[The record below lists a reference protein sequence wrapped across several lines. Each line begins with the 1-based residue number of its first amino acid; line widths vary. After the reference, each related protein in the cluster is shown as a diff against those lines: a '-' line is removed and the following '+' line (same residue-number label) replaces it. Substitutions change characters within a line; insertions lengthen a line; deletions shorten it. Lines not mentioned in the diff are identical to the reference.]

1 MQSYKKDYSALETSD
16 EPVKVTIP
24 FGNYTLTSLVKALN
38 TAITAILSL
47 AEDDVFKQDLFVT
60 KVDFKDYN
68 GLVTFEIIGL
78 DELSLKSKGSGS
90 YNPTTNIISNYSK
103 TIYSG
108 IYVLTDNY
116 TGLLETL
123 GFNVS
128 YLSPLLTG
136 KPHYGFGVKL
146 DPRIDVTGT
155 EADPIITPNYAVDGN
170 WAAPINASNAY
181 SINTLGYF
189 TSGSVANLSYPNCIY
204 ISIDGIQTKNKTTL
218 PNIGNVFATI
228 PVPLL
233 FGSKICHMPYTSFI
247 HNLPNFNLNSLTVR
261 TIDENGELINWNGC
275 FWKLVLGLTW
285 TTDYARES
293 QDRMQDKMMKPPVF
307 GGYYDPLTTEEEA
320 YRKRARIG
328 YQYS

>member
-1 MQSYKKDYSALETSD
+1 M
-16 EPVKVTIP
+16 
-24 FGNYTLTSLVKALN
+24 
-38 TAITAILSL
+38 IL
-47 AEDDVFKQDLFVT
+47 KII
-60 KVDFKDYN
+60 N

-78 DELSLKSKGSGS
+78 DELSAKSTASGS

-136 KPHYGFGVKL
+136 KPYYGFGVKL

-170 WAAPINASNAY
+170 WATPINASNAY

-189 TSGSVANLSYPNCIY
+189 TSGSVAYLSYPNCIY
-204 ISIDGIQTKNKTTL
+204 ISIDGIQTK
-218 PNIGNVFATI
+218 
-228 PVPLL
+228 
-233 FGSKICHMPYTSFI
+233 KIKQH
-247 HNLPNFNLNSLTVR
+247 
-261 TIDENGELINWNGC
+261 
-275 FWKLVLGLTW
+275 
-285 TTDYARES
+285 
-293 QDRMQDKMMKPPVF
+293 
-307 GGYYDPLTTEEEA
+307 
-320 YRKRARIG
+320 
-328 YQYS
+328 YQM